1 MQFVLVFG
9 AFNISGIGFVFCS
22 QVMRDLIETQMHVL
36 EMQFKDEHGTSGN
49 NSAEEDVR
57 SEDKSSR
64 ESRADQKDYARRENR
79 EEEEIRETER
89 DRKKHR
95 DGSKRVRYYD
105 DKEFESK
112 RSRK

>member
-1 MQFVLVFG
+1 
-9 AFNISGIGFVFCS
+9 
-22 QVMRDLIETQMHVL
+22 MRDLIETQMHVL

-64 ESRADQKDYARRENR
+64 ESRADQKDQARRESR
-79 EEEEIRETER
+79 EEEGKRETER

-112 RSRK
+112 RSRR